1 MVLPPELRP
10 FTANRGDFLYKT
22 AVEAEWIRLPSP
34 IDDWKHNCCIKFD
47 RGVMLTQKHLGRG
60 SMCHVKLIL
69 EPPTIK
75 TEEDQ
80 LTIEATCVVVGD
92 PICSAYDLR
101 KGKAKATAIEHAKT
115 LPLALL
121 EKTIVAVKLRNL
133 SGKSIDRQ
141 GAGTPD
147 NKKLGERIWAL
158 IDRGYRAAGVAAPT
172 DASGA
177 SQAKKLYTVL
187 PGPANGSSASGGPCE
202 KPADTRPLKE
212 RLQAHRLAMEEG
224 EVRLRQGLEDDR
236 QAFLRAVTTAFNAEW
251 DQKVAAA
258 VAKHRAR
265 SAATMDKVVAEG
277 GD

>member
-1 MVLPPELRP
+1 M
-10 FTANRGDFLYKT
+10 
-22 AVEAEWIRLPSP
+22 
-34 IDDWKHNCCIKFD
+34 
-47 RGVMLTQKHLGRG
+47 GRG

-92 PICSAYDLR
+92 PICSAYDQR
-101 KGKAKATAIEHAKT
+101 KGEAKATAIEHAKT

-147 NKKLGERIWAL
+147 NNKLGERIWAL
-158 IDRGYRAAGVAAPT
+158 IDRGYRAAGVAAPS
-172 DASGA
+172 DVSGA
-177 SQAKKLYTVL
+177 SQANKLWAVF

-202 KPADTRPLKE
+202 KPADTRPPKA
-212 RLQAHRLAMEEG
+212 RLQARRLAMEEG
-224 EVRLRQGLEDDR
+224 EVQLRQGLEDGR
-236 QAFLRAVTTAFNAEW
+236 QALLRAVTTAFNAEW
-251 DQKVAAA
+251 DKKVAAM
-258 VAKHRAR
+258 VTKHRAR
-265 SAATMDKVVAEG
+265 SAATME
-277 GD
+277 